1 MAANVIFHDNSPKV
15 KSQMADNVVRALT
28 AMGIKAVNLILHQ
41 MRRGYGK
48 PIRYSGD
55 LQRDVSYDVG
65 RSGDNTVDV
74 GNTLTYGVYVHEGHA
89 GHSVR
94 LKDGSWITMPGGYT
108 KGRPYIRDALTGET
122 AKQQL
127 KKVAEAYLK
136 QGF

>member
-1 MAANVIFHDNSPKV
+1 MASVVLKDYSIKV
-15 KSQMADNVVRALT
+15 KAQMAGNVTMALT

-41 MRRGYGK
+41 MQRGYGK
-48 PIRYSGD
+48 PIRKTGD

-74 GNTLTYGVYVHEGHA
+74 GNTLEYGPYVHEGTY
-89 GHSVR
+89 
-94 LKDGSWITMPGGYT
+94 KM
-108 KGRPYIRDALTGET
+108 KGRPYIKDALTGET

-127 KKVAEAYLK
+127 QKVAEAYLK